1 MRKAN
6 CEPAYSIIKALGG
19 DRQVALICGLRERT
33 SPYRWTQ
40 PKAQKGSDGL
50 VPSKYVPVLLDYAKR
65 QGIKLT
71 AQDFV
76 PSE

>member
-6 CEPAYSIIKALGG
+6 CEPAYSIIRKLGG
-19 DRQVALICGLRERT
+19 DSHVAQICGLQDRT
-33 SPYRWTQ
+33 SPYRWTR
-40 PKAQKGSDGL
+40 PRSLKGSDGL
-50 VPSKYVPVLLDYAKR
+50 VPSKYVPVLLSYAKR
-65 QGIKLT
+65 KGIKLS